1 MKRRGEPLIL
11 VGEPSIKRNLLN
23 EFDRIIENQEKSLKA
38 SKSTPDGTIKDRR
51 LFMHH
56 VSLEPITCVPF

>member
-1 MKRRGEPLIL
+1 
-11 VGEPSIKRNLLN
+11 N

-56 VSLEPITCVPF
+56 VSLEPITTVPFRTTKERQENLYFQG